1 MSKSVSKQTVLAMT
15 DMKESTELLAFK
27 RQKNGYNVTVKI
39 SLFICVVLS
48 LDKIKVRQNLL
59 ASDFE
64 IYMVCLQV
72 NLLHEVTQLR

>member
-48 LDKIKVRQNLL
+48 LEIYLL
-59 ASDFE
+59 ATLK
-64 IYMVCLQV
+64 YTWCAYK
-72 NLLHEVTQLR
+72 